1 MPRIIDPNGYMTIP
15 DNPISKVGVF
25 PYMGSEINA
34 PEPNRIY
41 QVYRPEEELSSPAT
55 IESFKLLPFI
65 NDHVMLGALGIP
77 VEQKGMQ
84 GVLGENI
91 YYDAPY
97 LRGPLRI
104 HTSAAQALVNNG
116 KIDLSPGY
124 TSRYEFTP
132 GVFNGQAYDA
142 IQRDIRGNHLALVD
156 EGRTGPDVSV
166 QDQTVSG
173 HFTIT
178 LDSAEVLAMPST
190 LEELLALIKQAVA
203 EIMQASQAAGVDAD
217 PAAPDPEKQPAG
229 DVDPAAQGDVAA
241 AAAEVV
247 EAAEELA
254 ATVAGTPQA
263 AAMDGLL
270 TGIKGIATVL
280 AAQQATI
287 NTLVANTDQ
296 ATVAGNIADA
306 AAYYARVTPLVG
318 NFDQSPLSRT
328 KQGIAQYVCDKLSL
342 GAPKGHEVA
351 TLDGYLAGLAK
362 APKAVTTTDSNTKA
376 ADAVSRLDQAWEGK

>member
-1 MPRIIDPNGYMTIP
+1 MPRIIDSNGYMTIP

-25 PYMGSEINA
+25 PYLGREINA
-34 PEPNRIY
+34 PDPDRIY

-55 IESFKLLPFI
+55 IESFRLLPFI
-65 NDHVMLGALGIP
+65 DNHVMLGKLGIP

-132 GVFNGQAYDA
+132 GTFNGQAYDA

-190 LEELLALIKQAVA
+190 LEELKAFILALLQEAGLT
-203 EIMQASQAAGVDAD
+203 QAAGVDAD
-217 PAAPDPEKQPAG
+217 PAAPDPEKPTGDIEPPAE
-229 DVDPAAQGDVAA
+229 GDVAA

-247 EAAEELA
+247 EAAQELA
-254 ATVAGTPQA
+254 ATVAGTEQA

-270 TGIKGIATVL
+270 SSVKAIAGIVT
-280 AAQQATI
+280 AQQAAITQL
-287 NTLVANTDQ
+287 TATTDQ
-296 ATVAGNIADA
+296 ATIAGNIADA

-376 ADAVSRLDQAWEGK
+376 ADAASRLDQAWEGK